1 MLIPDSAVLSSALDW
16 LAHGLWDL
24 SWWQIVLYTLA
35 TTHVTILAVTI
46 FLHRT
51 QAHRS
56 MDLGPIPSHFFRFWL
71 WVGTG
76 MVTKEWVAIH
86 RKHHAK
92 CETEEDPHSP
102 QTRGIHKVMWQGAE
116 LYRSE
121 SKNAETMEKFGHG
134 TPDDWIEHN
143 IYSKYG
149 WQGVGIMLIIDV
161 LLFGAIGLTVWA
173 VQMAW
178 IPFWAAGVVNGLG
191 HFWGYRNYDCNDAA
205 TNLFP
210 IGIII
215 GGEEMHNNHHTFGTS
230 AKFSA
235 KWYEFDIGW
244 MYIRILET
252 FGLAKVKKVAP
263 VPKFDSQ
270 KSVIDFDT
278 LQSVIA
284 NRYDVTAKYARSLK
298 SAWKDELDHLI
309 EKAQLESRFLK
320 SSRKLLQREPARL
333 EDGQKQQL
341 SELFAHSKAL
351 QTMHEMRIELS
362 AIWERSHSTREQ
374 LLQQLQDW
382 CTRAEASGVK
392 ALRDFAL
399 RLRSYA

>member
-1 MLIPDSAVLSSALDW
+1 
-16 LAHGLWDL
+16 
-24 SWWQIVLYTLA
+24 
-35 TTHVTILAVTI
+35 
-46 FLHRT
+46 
-51 QAHRS
+51 
-56 MDLGPIPSHFFRFWL
+56 
-71 WVGTG
+71 
-76 MVTKEWVAIH
+76 
-86 RKHHAK
+86 
-92 CETEEDPHSP
+92 
-102 QTRGIHKVMWQGAE
+102 MWQGAE

-320 SSRKLLQREPARL
+320 SSKKLLQREPTRL

-382 CTRAEASGVK
+382 CSRAEASGVK